1 MEPDRDENN
10 TFLGKRRADPTSYQR
25 NIIKK
30 SRVKGEPYKNYNGDN
45 IPGRALGLPFL
56 HIR

>member
-45 IPGRALGLPFL
+45 IPGRALGLPC
-56 HIR
+56 R